1 MKLGWLVKPDRFRS
15 RSTWSSSLTAIDRY
29 GDKLAPLT
37 DAELRKAGLA
47 LRFRAQS
54 GEPLDDLL
62 PESFA
67 LIREVSGR
75 QLGMRHFDVQLKG
88 GLVMHAG
95 GLAEMQ
101 TGEGKTLT
109 ATLPVALAA
118 FRGQGAHLA
127 TANDYLAQR
136 DAELMTPVYNAL
148 GLTVGV
154 IQSQSDPAQRTQAYG
169 CDITYGTAK
178 EFGFDFLRQ
187 RLEQR
192 RQDDAPLARAA
203 KGQFGRTRFFALVD
217 EADALL
223 IDEARTPLIVSAA
236 PGECPEEIS
245 RVYRWACQFVGE
257 LSAGQDYQWL
267 NAGQTVELSSAGRRR
282 VRSSHH
288 QAEVTNIPL
297 LDLYSHVELA
307 ILVENRYRRDR
318 HYIVRESEIVI
329 VDEFTGR
336 LSEGRRWRDGVHQ
349 AIEAKEGL
357 PISPDTGQAARVTM
371 QSFFLLYDRLCG
383 MTGTANHAADEMRGI
398 YDMQVESIPTHRPPR
413 RVHLPDRVYGD
424 QQEKWMA
431 IADEVRE
438 IHQTGQPVLIGTR
451 SIDKSEI
458 LSRHLTEMRIPH
470 QVLNASQEASEAAI
484 VSQAGQHGQVT
495 VATNMAGR
503 GTDIRLGEGVAALG
517 GLFVIGTELHEA
529 QRIDRQLMGRCGRQ
543 GDPGTYRQYLALD
556 DDILRQGLGD
566 TVADRWVES
575 GKQQIGA
582 WDLGSSIF
590 YKAQRKVEHRHF
602 KQRRL
607 LMDRERQK
615 QILHEQMGEDPYL
628 DAPA

>member
-1 MKLGWLVKPDRFRS
+1 MNLGWLVKPDRFRS
-15 RSTWSSSLTAIDRY
+15 KPNWSSSLTAIERH
-29 GDKLAPLT
+29 GEQIASLT
-37 DAELRKAGLA
+37 DADLRKSGLA

-54 GEPLDDLL
+54 GESLDDLVC
-62 PESFA
+62 ESFA
-67 LIREVSGR
+67 LIREAADR
-75 QLGMRHFDVQLKG
+75 QLGMRHFDVQLIG

-109 ATLPVALAA
+109 ATLPAALAA
-118 FRGQGAHLA
+118 FRGRGAHLA
-127 TANDYLAQR
+127 TANDYLAKR
-136 DAELMTPVYNAL
+136 DAELLAPVYQAI

-154 IQSQSDPAQRTQAYG
+154 IQSKSNPEQRKQAYG

-178 EFGFDFLRQ
+178 EFGFDFLRH
-187 RLEQR
+187 RLERR
-192 RQDDAPLARAA
+192 RQDELPAECISPRDLHRS
-203 KGQFGRTRFFALVD
+203 RFFALVD

-236 PGECPEEIS
+236 PDECPEEIS
-245 RVYRWACQFVGE
+245 RVYRWAFRFAGE
-257 LSAGQDYQWL
+257 LIEQHDYQWT
-267 NAGQTVELSSAGRRR
+267 NTGQTVELTATGRRR
-282 VRSSHH
+282 VRASHH
-288 QAEVTNIPL
+288 TAEVTQIPL
-297 LDLYSHVELA
+297 LDLYGHVELA
-307 ILVENRYRRDR
+307 LFVAERYLRDR
-318 HYIVRESEIVI
+318 HYIVRDSEVVI

-371 QSFFLLYDRLCG
+371 QSFFLQYERLCG
-383 MTGTANHAADEMRGI
+383 MTGTANRAEAEMRGI
-398 YDMQVESIPTHRPPR
+398 YEMHVQAIPTHRPPQR
-413 RVHLPDRVYGD
+413 IHLPDRVYGD

-431 IADEVRE
+431 VADEVRE
-438 IHQTGQPVLIGTR
+438 VHQTGQPVLIGTR

-458 LSRHLTEMRIPH
+458 LSRHLTERRIPH

-484 VSQAGQHGQVT
+484 VSQAGQRGQVT

-503 GTDIRLGEGVAALG
+503 GTDIRLGQGVASLG
-517 GLFVIGTELHEA
+517 GLFVIGTELHES
-529 QRIDRQLMGRCGRQ
+529 QRIDRQLIGRCGRQ

-566 TVADRWVES
+566 AAADRWSER
-575 GKQQIGA
+575 GNQQMGRC
-582 WDLGSSIF
+582 DLGSDIF
-590 YKAQRKVEHRHF
+590 YKAQRKVENRHF

-615 QILHEQMGEDPYL
+615 QILHEQMGQDPYL
-628 DAPA
+628 DAPV